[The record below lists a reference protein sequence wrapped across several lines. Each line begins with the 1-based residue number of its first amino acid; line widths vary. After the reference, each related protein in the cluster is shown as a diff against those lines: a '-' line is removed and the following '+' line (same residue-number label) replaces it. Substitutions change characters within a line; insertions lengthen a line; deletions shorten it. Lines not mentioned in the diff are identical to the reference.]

1 MGEIFAEYCT
11 PSSGKNLTK
20 KQAGKTILFIS
31 IFLILVVMLTY
42 MLRTNG
48 DVKDRLCGF
57 YAEPKDSVD
66 AVIIGSSPVFP
77 CYSSPQIFG
86 ETGIVM
92 YPMSTDLQRPVAQL
106 YYAKEAIS
114 KQHPDLLIFEV
125 RMYTGNEHDMT
136 NNMANSRGAT
146 DNLKYSKNR
155 IDLINAMLDESK
167 IEGGISDSDKEPYT
181 YYFDIFKYHSNWRS
195 LSRPKQWLDAL
206 FSYPDPQ
213 KGFFITDDVAPMEL
227 TDWSDVDESTPI
239 PDPQDEYLTELLDYL
254 NEEGQDALFIL
265 TPFDETK
272 EQAEMF
278 NYMQERIEES
288 GFTYLD
294 MNDHIDEIGFDP
306 STDFKDYGVHTNASG
321 SEKVTSWFEQYL
333 VDNYD
338 LKDHRGESHYDSWQ
352 EAYEQWQVNQQDA
365 MAVIEDHVANGT
377 YAAKTDE
384 AQDEE

>member
-1 MGEIFAEYCT
+1 
-11 PSSGKNLTK
+11 LTK